1 MSLLS
6 AIRSEKHTVLGLA
19 RFYAPFDTGNLRYN
33 AITVG
38 DIPDGIGLNYDLS
51 SAFYIYFLEEGTK
64 YTTKH
69 QGFIANQ
76 TVPAIASYI
85 QAKFADGDQ
94 DLIGYYEHNALVGNY
109 DSIRWNAIHGGS
121 YGARYQMQAREER
134 RYDSALAN
142 MQNYGHMSNV
152 HQWAHQSG
160 YETYQTNLRQ
170 RF

>member
-64 YTTKH
+64 YTQQH

-76 TVPAIASYI
+76 TFPAIASYI
-85 QAKFADGDQ
+85 QAKYADYND
-94 DLIGYYEHNALVGNY
+94 DLTDYYKQNAKLGNNDVY
-109 DSIRWNAIHGGS
+109 KKDSEMLQKRD
-121 YGARYQMQAREER
+121 ER
-134 RYDSALAN
+134 LLESKLAS
-142 MQNYGHMSNV
+142 METYGHMSNEFS
-152 HQWAHQSG
+152 WKHQSG
-160 YETYQTNLRQ
+160 YETYQPNLRQ

>member
-1 MSLLS
+1 MSLLTQ
-6 AIRSEKHTVLGLA
+6 IRAERNICLGMA
-19 RFYAPFDTGNLRYN
+19 RYYAPIDTGNLRYN
-33 AITVG
+33 AINVDYTA
-38 DIPDGIGLNYDLS
+38 DGFVINYDLS
-51 SAFYIYFLEEGTK
+51 SAYYIYFLEEGTK

-85 QAKFADGDQ
+85 QAKFTDGDQ
-94 DLIGYYEHNALVGNY
+94 DLIGYYEHNALLGNY

-134 RYDSALAN
+134 RYDSALSN
-142 MQNYGHMSNV
+142 MQNYWHMSNV